1 MGKILQKR
9 KNRSSAPKVKHKSRK
24 LKNGNKKINALGNQV
39 VADNWYVASLLLYV
53 CPRLIFGRCANTCVR
68 ACRNRKLTLA
78 QNYRRLGLTARLN
91 VPTGGVEKLAGTSV
105 VTNATHVDPLH
116 AHILS
121 TSSSKRKNDKSLTLT
136 PGEAR
141 VERDPETG
149 KILRVIREGNE
160 DEEMIEVGGRK
171 IRAANPLGDPLEEI
185 PKSGIE
191 GVLMGAEGE
200 TDVVRELERQAALEE
215 EAVKKKK
222 PRTQSKRE
230 VEWLERLVGRYGED
244 TRAMARDRKLNP
256 MQQTEADIARRLR
269 KWRASQGQE
278 E

>member
-1 MGKILQKR
+1 ML
-9 KNRSSAPKVKHKSRK
+9 
-24 LKNGNKKINALGNQV
+24 
-39 VADNWYVASLLLYV
+39 
-53 CPRLIFGRCANTCVR
+53 VR
-68 ACRNRKLTLA
+68 DRKLTLV
-78 QNYRRLGLTARLN
+78 QNYRRLGLTSRLN
-91 VPTGGVEKLAGTSV
+91 VPTGGVEKLAGTSS

-121 TSSSKRKNDKSLTLT
+121 TSTRKRKSEKGSALTLT
-136 PGEAR
+136 PGEAK
-141 VERDPETG
+141 VERDADG
-149 KILRVIREGNE
+149 KIVRIIRDE
-160 DEEMIEVGGRK
+160 DDDNGGDGMIEVAGRK

-185 PKSGIE
+185 PEGGIE
-191 GVLMGAEGE
+191 GVLVGAEGE

-215 EAVKKKK
+215 EAVKRKK

-230 VEWLERLVGRYGED
+230 IEWLERLVARYGED

-269 KWRASQGQE
+269 KWRASQAQE